1 MIPMIPA
8 TPMVL
13 GLDAVVLAALVLC
26 ALAVVG
32 SLLPL
37 IPGGVLSVGGV
48 LLYWWHTGYADPGPL
63 VLTTL
68 LGLALVAVVLDW
80 FGGAVS
86 ASAGGA
92 STRTTLAAAA
102 VALPLTLV
110 AGPVGLL
117 LGVAGTVFVLTY
129 VENDDVEAS
138 ARVAAYATVGML
150 ASAVAQA
157 LLTGFILLGML
168 VVVFY

>member
-1 MIPMIPA
+1 MI
-8 TPMVL
+8 L
-13 GLDAVVLAALVLC
+13 GIDILVLV
-26 ALAVVG
+26 ALALCLLGVVG

-37 IPGGVLSVGGV
+37 VPGAAFSVAGV
-48 LLYWWHTGYADPGPL
+48 LLYWWQTGYADPGPF
-63 VLTTL
+63 VLAIL
-68 LGLALVAVVLDW
+68 LGLALLALVLDW

-92 STRTTLAAAA
+92 STRTTLAAAV

-129 VENDDVEAS
+129 HENEDVEES
-138 ARVAAYATVGML
+138 VRIAAYATVGML
-150 ASAVAQA
+150 ASALAQA
-157 LLTGFILLGML
+157 VLTGLVLLGMVL
-168 VVVFY
+168 VVLY

>member
-1 MIPMIPA
+1 MTA
-8 TPMVL
+8 VL
-13 GLDAVVLAALVLC
+13 GFDPVVALALALCL
-26 ALAVVG
+26 LAVVG

-37 IPGGVLSVGGV
+37 VPGAAFSVGGV
-48 LLYWWHTGYADPGPL
+48 LLYWWHTGYADPGAL
-63 VLTTL
+63 VLAGL
-68 LGLALVAVVLDW
+68 LGLALLALVLDW

-102 VALPLTLV
+102 VALPLTLL

-117 LGVAGTVFVLTY
+117 LGVAGTVFLLTY
-129 VENDDVEAS
+129 RENDDVEAS

-157 LLTGFILLGML
+157 MLTGLVLLGMVL
-168 VVVFY
+168 VVAY

>member
-1 MIPMIPA
+1 MTA
-8 TPMVL
+8 VL
-13 GLDAVVLAALVLC
+13 GFDPVVVLALALCL
-26 ALAVVG
+26 LAVVG

-37 IPGGVLSVGGV
+37 VPGAALSVVGV
-48 LLYWWHTGYADPGPL
+48 LLYWWHTGYADPGAL
-63 VLTTL
+63 VLAGL
-68 LGLALVAVVLDW
+68 LGLALLALVLDW

-102 VALPLTLV
+102 VALPLTLL

-117 LGVAGTVFVLTY
+117 LGVAGTVFLLTY
-129 VENDDVEAS
+129 RENDDVEAS

-157 LLTGFILLGML
+157 MLTGLVLLGMVL
-168 VVVFY
+168 VVAY

>member
-1 MIPMIPA
+1 MI
-8 TPMVL
+8 L
-13 GLDAVVLAALVLC
+13 GLDALVLV
-26 ALAVVG
+26 ALALCLLGVVG

-37 IPGGVLSVGGV
+37 VPGAAFSVAGV
-48 LLYWWHTGYADPGPL
+48 LLYWWHTRYADPGPF
-63 VLTTL
+63 VLALL
-68 LGLALVAVVLDW
+68 LGLALLALVLDW

-92 STRTTLAAAA
+92 STRTTLAAAV

-117 LGVAGTVFVLTY
+117 LGVAGTVFALTY
-129 VENDDVEAS
+129 HENGDAEES
-138 ARVAAYATVGML
+138 ARIAAYATVGML

-157 LLTGFILLGML
+157 FLTGLVLLGIVL
-168 VVVFY
+168 VVFY

>member
-1 MIPMIPA
+1 MTA
-8 TPMVL
+8 VL
-13 GLDAVVLAALVLC
+13 GLDVVV
-26 ALAVVG
+26 ALALALCLLGVVG

-37 IPGGVLSVGGV
+37 VPGAALSLSGV
-48 LLYWWHTGYADPGPL
+48 LLYWWQSGYADPGPL
-63 VLTTL
+63 VLAGL
-68 LGLALVAVVLDW
+68 VGLASVALVLDW

-92 STRTTLAAAA
+92 STRTTIAAAL
-102 VALPLTLV
+102 VALPLTVV

-117 LGVAGTVFVLTY
+117 AGIAGTVFLLTY
-129 VENDDVEAS
+129 RENRDVEAS

-157 LLTGFILLGML
+157 LLTGLVLVGMVL
-168 VVVFY
+168 VVAF

>member
-1 MIPMIPA
+1 MTA
-8 TPMVL
+8 VL
-13 GLDAVVLAALVLC
+13 GFDPVVALALALCL
-26 ALAVVG
+26 LAVVG

-37 IPGGVLSVGGV
+37 VPGAAFSVGGV
-48 LLYWWHTGYADPGPL
+48 LLYWWHTGYADPGAL
-63 VLTTL
+63 VLAGL
-68 LGLALVAVVLDW
+68 LGLALLALVLDW

-102 VALPLTLV
+102 VALPLTLL

-117 LGVAGTVFVLTY
+117 IGVAGTVFLLTY
-129 VENDDVEAS
+129 RENDDVEAS

-157 LLTGFILLGML
+157 MLTGLVLLGTVL
-168 VVVFY
+168 VVAY

>member
-1 MIPMIPA
+1 MI
-8 TPMVL
+8 L
-13 GLDAVVLAALVLC
+13 GLDALVFV
-26 ALAVVG
+26 ALALCLLGVVG

-37 IPGGVLSVGGV
+37 VPGAAFSVGGV
-48 LLYWWHTGYADPGPL
+48 LLYWWHTGYADPGPF
-63 VLTTL
+63 VLALL
-68 LGLALVAVVLDW
+68 LGLALVALVLDW

-92 STRTTLAAAA
+92 STRTTLAAAV

-110 AGPVGLL
+110 AGPIGLL

-129 VENDDVEAS
+129 RENGDPEDS
-138 ARVAAYATVGML
+138 ARVAAYTTVGML

-157 LLTGFILLGML
+157 LLTGFVLLGML
-168 VVVFY
+168 LVVLL